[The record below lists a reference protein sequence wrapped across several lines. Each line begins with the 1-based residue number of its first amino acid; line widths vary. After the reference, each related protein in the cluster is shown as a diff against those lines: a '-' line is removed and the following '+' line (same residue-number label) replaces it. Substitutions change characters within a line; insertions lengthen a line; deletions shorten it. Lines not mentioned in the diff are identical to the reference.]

1 MLPDVIMPSAAA
13 ATCFSL
19 STAPCFLRQ
28 QRLLSTA
35 VFFSE
40 DNRDNSDNSDNGKN
54 GRNGL
59 CHEVTYNR
67 DNEITVVSLFF
78 LVKLVSYSQIVNFTK
93 STGSFLALGK

>member
-1 MLPDVIMPSAAA
+1 M
-13 ATCFSL
+13 
-19 STAPCFLRQ
+19 
-28 QRLLSTA
+28 
-35 VFFSE
+35 FFSE
-40 DNRDNSDNSDNGKN
+40 DNRDNSDNGKN

-93 STGSFLALGK
+93 STGSFLALGKFSECKVKFFSQTSQSFL

>member
-1 MLPDVIMPSAAA
+1 MLSDVIMPSAAVA
-13 ATCFSL
+13 PCFSL
-19 STAPCFLRQ
+19 SAAPCFLRQ

-40 DNRDNSDNSDNGKN
+40 DNRDNSDNGKN